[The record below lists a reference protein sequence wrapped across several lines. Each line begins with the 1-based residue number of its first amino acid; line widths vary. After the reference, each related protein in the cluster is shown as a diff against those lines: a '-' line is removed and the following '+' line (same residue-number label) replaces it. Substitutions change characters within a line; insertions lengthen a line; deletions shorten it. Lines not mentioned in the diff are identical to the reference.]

1 MCDKIKKIKYHREEL
16 RVLMAKQVFK
26 KIINNQEL
34 IVKHGQLAKQASG
47 SILVRFGD
55 TVVLV
60 TTTVNNKLSESD
72 FFPLTVVFQEKLYSV
87 GKIPGG
93 FLKREGKP
101 SEYGTLSARVID
113 RALRPLFSENFR
125 NEVQIVINVLAV
137 DNDHDVRVV
146 SLFAASL
153 ALSISKIPFAGP
165 VAGALV
171 TVDQNNNII
180 INPTLE
186 QINNGKMELIV
197 AGTAEAINMVEAGAK
212 EVSESLMLQAI
223 LAGHDVIRQLITF
236 QHEIIAK
243 VGVPKME
250 VELFQIRPEI
260 ITYVNNNYAKELIT
274 AARIKEK
281 TKRYETIE
289 HLVEQA
295 INNYSIPVPLS
306 EKEQKKLT
314 LELKTALHNIIRQE
328 VRRQI
333 LIDKT
338 RLDGR
343 KLDQIRPLSSE
354 IDILPV
360 VHGSALFTRGETQV
374 LSVVTLGALGENQI
388 IDGITDEEG
397 KRFMHHYNFP
407 PFSVGETGRM
417 GPPSRREIGHGAL
430 GEKALLQIIPSGKV
444 FPYTIRIVSEVLESN
459 GSTSQASICAA
470 TLALMAA
477 GVPITAPVV
486 GIAMGLIKEKN
497 NYTILTDI
505 QGMEDHL
512 GDMDFKVAGTAKGIC
527 ALQMDIKIAE
537 INKAILQEALEA
549 AKEARLTILDNV
561 LATISEPR
569 AHLAPTAPKMKTF
582 MIPVDKIREVIGP
595 GGKMITAIIEK
606 SDDVKIDI
614 EDDGQVTIYHR
625 ESTAIEKA
633 YQLIKA
639 IAMPVIVGE
648 EIIGPVV
655 KIEKF
660 GVFVNLKENLDG
672 LIHISKLAKQHVEK
686 AEDIVQ
692 LNDIVKV
699 KVIEIDGKGKIKLQL
714 IEILPKK

>member
-1 MCDKIKKIKYHREEL
+1 
-16 RVLMAKQVFK
+16 MAKQVFK
-26 KIINNQEL
+26 KIINNRPL
-34 IVKHGQLAKQASG
+34 IVEYGQLAKQASG
-47 SILVRFGD
+47 AVLIRYGE

-60 TTTVNNKLSESD
+60 TATVSNKVSETD

-137 DNDHDVRVV
+137 DNDSDVRIA
-146 SLFAASL
+146 SLFGASL
-153 ALSISKIPFAGP
+153 ALGISKIPFAGP
-165 VAGALV
+165 VAGALL
-171 TVDQNNNII
+171 TVDQNQNII
-180 INPTLE
+180 VDPTLE
-186 QINNGKMELIV
+186 QLNTGQMELIV
-197 AGTAEAINMVEAGAK
+197 AGTADAINMVEAGAK
-212 EVSESLMLQAI
+212 EVSETIMLEAI
-223 LAGHDVIRQLITF
+223 LRGHKVIAELVAF

-243 VGVPKME
+243 VGQPKMD
-250 VELFQIRPEI
+250 VTLFTVRREI
-260 ITYVNNNYAKELIT
+260 IDYVKEHYATKLI
-274 AARIKEK
+274 AAAQIKEK
-281 TKRYETIE
+281 VARYETIQV
-289 HLVEQA
+289 LTEQA
-295 INNYSIPVPLS
+295 LEYYPIAKEMT
-306 EKEQKKLT
+306 EKEQQRIIS
-314 LELKTALHNIIRQE
+314 ELKTALYAVVRQE

-343 KLDQIRPLSSE
+343 HLDEIRPLTSE
-354 IDILPV
+354 IDVLPV
-360 VHGSALFTRGETQV
+360 VHGSALFARGETQV

-388 IDGITDEEG
+388 IDGITDEDG

-430 GEKALLQIIPSGKV
+430 GEKALLQIIPSEKV
-444 FPYTIRIVSEVLESN
+444 FLYTIRIVSEVLESN

-486 GIAMGLIKEKN
+486 GIAIGLVKEDD

-512 GDMDFKVAGTAKGIC
+512 GDMDFKVAGTAQGIC
-527 ALQMDIKIAE
+527 ALQMDIKIAG
-537 INKAILQEALEA
+537 INEAILQEALLA
-549 AKEARLTILDNV
+549 AKKARLQILDNV
-561 LATISEPR
+561 LATIAAPR
-569 AHLAPTAPKMKTF
+569 TQLAPTAPKMKTF

-606 SDDVKIDI
+606 ADDVKIDI
-614 EDDGQVTIYHR
+614 EDDGQVTIYHKDYP
-625 ESTAIEKA
+625 AIEKA
-633 YQLIKA
+633 YELIKA
-639 IAMPVIVGE
+639 IAMPV
-648 EIIGPVV
+648 EIGTEMTGPVV

-660 GVFVNLKENLDG
+660 GAFVNLKENVDG
-672 LIHISKLAKQHVEK
+672 LIHISKLAEKRVEK
-686 AEDIVQ
+686 TEDIVQ
-692 LNDIVKV
+692 LNDFVKV
-699 KVIEIDGKGKIKLQL
+699 KVLEVDSKGKIKLQL
-714 IEILPKK
+714 LEVLPKK

>member
-1 MCDKIKKIKYHREEL
+1 
-16 RVLMAKQVFK
+16 MAKQVFK

-34 IVKHGQLAKQASG
+34 IVEHGQLAKQASG
-47 SILVRFGD
+47 SILVRYGD

-60 TTTVNNKLSESD
+60 TATVNNKLSEGD

-125 NEVQIVINVLAV
+125 NEVQIIINVLAV
-137 DNDHDVRVV
+137 DNDHDVRMV

-165 VAGALV
+165 VAGTLV

-250 VELFQIRPEI
+250 VELFQIRSEI

-281 TKRYETIE
+281 AKRYETIE

-430 GEKALLQIIPSGKV
+430 GEKALLQIIPSEKV

-477 GVPITAPVV
+477 GVPIIAPVV

-527 ALQMDIKIAE
+527 ALQMDIKIAG
-537 INKAILQEALEA
+537 INNAILQEALEA
-549 AKEARLTILDNV
+549 AKEARLKILDNV

-569 AHLAPTAPKMKTF
+569 AHLA
-582 MIPVDKIREVIGP
+582 
-595 GGKMITAIIEK
+595 
-606 SDDVKIDI
+606 
-614 EDDGQVTIYHR
+614 
-625 ESTAIEKA
+625 
-633 YQLIKA
+633 
-639 IAMPVIVGE
+639 
-648 EIIGPVV
+648 
-655 KIEKF
+655 
-660 GVFVNLKENLDG
+660 
-672 LIHISKLAKQHVEK
+672 
-686 AEDIVQ
+686 
-692 LNDIVKV
+692 
-699 KVIEIDGKGKIKLQL
+699 
-714 IEILPKK
+714 

>member
-1 MCDKIKKIKYHREEL
+1 
-16 RVLMAKQVFK
+16 MAKQVFK

-34 IVKHGQLAKQASG
+34 IVEHGQLAKQASG
-47 SILVRFGD
+47 SILVRYGD

-60 TTTVNNKLSESD
+60 TATVNNKLSEGD

-93 FLKREGKP
+93 FFKREGKP

-153 ALSISKIPFAGP
+153 ALSISKIPFAVP
-165 VAGALV
+165 VAGTLV
-171 TVDQNNNII
+171 TVDQNNII

-250 VELFQIRPEI
+250 LELFQIRSEI

-295 INNYSIPVPLS
+295 INNYSIPVLLS

-314 LELKTALHNIIRQE
+314 LELKAALHNIIRQE

-417 GPPSRREIGHGAL
+417 GAPSRREIGHGLL
-430 GEKALLQIIPSGKV
+430 GEKALLQIIPSERV

-477 GVPITAPVV
+477 GVPIIAPVV

-505 QGMEDHL
+505 QGMEDQL
-512 GDMDFKVAGTAKGIC
+512 GDMDFKVAGTTKGIC
-527 ALQMDIKIAE
+527 ALQMDIKIAG
-537 INKAILQEALEA
+537 INKEILQEALEA
-549 AKEARLTILDNV
+549 AKKARLTILDNV

-582 MIPVDKIREVIGP
+582 MIPVNKIREVIGP
-595 GGKMITAIIEK
+595 SGKMITAIIEK
-606 SDDVKIDI
+606 SDNVKINI
-614 EDDGQVTIYHR
+614 EYDGQVTICHR

-672 LIHISKLAKQHVEK
+672 LIHISKLSKQHVEK

-692 LNDIVKV
+692 LNDIIKV